1 MDLVSFSTIGAMVGT
16 LTMVLVYSYL
26 YFMYRERYIFLWAVG
41 WSVLFLRI
49 VFFDSGIVNWKQSI
63 LGFTVYQLLFIGCSL
78 VYVWGTYVFIE
89 KPFNKWWTYGAAGA
103 SALSILF
110 CLSNVPLLYK
120 VIPPAWFAGIAL
132 MWIGIAFFCY
142 LELTTGIGKYITVS
156 AFILWSILTITL
168 PFIIIEPYYA
178 FVVIT
183 GGILKLIVV
192 VGTLLVYFEKT
203 RRDLFIKETQ
213 YRLFAENAVD
223 IIFRYKLRPV
233 AKFDYISASASAVT
247 GYSPDEYYADP
258 RLFFNSIH
266 PEDAPLVN
274 NYFSAF
280 DHPQELPLAFRFTHR
295 NQKIVWVEQK
305 CILIYN
311 KANQVYA
318 IEGIIRDVTARKQLE
333 QITSWYDRMNMVGY
347 MAATVAHEI
356 RNPMTTVHGYL
367 QLIKR
372 KEKYQ
377 DDKDIFQ
384 LMIGELDR
392 ANTIIREYLSLS
404 RQRVANLKTC
414 SLNNIIETL
423 FPLIQADAIS
433 SKVHVQL
440 DLTNIPELSLDE
452 YEIRQLLLNFVR
464 NGIEAMPKGGS
475 LIVRTFQDDSHV
487 VLSISDQGPGIP
499 AQVLEKLGT
508 PFTTTKDTGTGL
520 GLPLCYQIAHRHHAE
535 IDVATN
541 NQGTTFFI
549 HFNPPQPTI

>member
-1 MDLVSFSTIGAMVGT
+1 MFGT
-16 LTMVLVYSYL
+16 FTMVLVYVYL
-26 YFMYRERYIFLWAVG
+26 YLMYRERYILLWALA
-41 WSVLFLRI
+41 WSVLSLRI
-49 VFFDSGIVNWKQSI
+49 LFFDSGIANWKQSI
-63 LGFTVYQLLFIGCSL
+63 FGFTVYQLLFIGCSL
-78 VYVWGTYVFIE
+78 IYVWGTYIFIE
-89 KPFNKWWTYGAAGA
+89 KPLNKWWTYGAAGA
-103 SALSILF
+103 STLSILF
-110 CLSNVPLLYK
+110 CLSNVPLPYK

-132 MWIGIAFFCY
+132 MWIGVAFFRY
-142 LELTTGIGKYITVS
+142 LELTTGIGKYITAS
-156 AFILWSILTITL
+156 AFILWSILTIAM
-168 PFIIIEPYYA
+168 PFIIQFYA
-178 FVVIT
+178 FVAIA
-183 GGILKLIVV
+183 GGILRLIIAG
-192 VGTLLVYFEKT
+192 GTLLVYFEKT
-203 RRDLFIKETQ
+203 RMDLINKEQ
-213 YRLFAENAVD
+213 QFRLFAENAVD
-223 IIFRYKLRPV
+223 VIFRYKLRP
-233 AKFDYISASASAVT
+233 AASFDYISPSASAVT
-247 GYSPDEYYADP
+247 GYSPDDYYANP
-258 RLFFNSIH
+258 ELFFNSIH

-274 NYFSAF
+274 SYFTTFGHS
-280 DHPQELPLAFRFTHR
+280 QELPLSFRFIHR
-295 NQKIVWVEQK
+295 NRKIVWVEQK
-305 CILIYN
+305 CVPIYN
-311 KANQVYA
+311 KANQIQA
-318 IEGIIRDVTARKQLE
+318 IEGIIRDITARKQLE
-333 QITSWYDRMNMVGY
+333 QNASWYDRMNMVGY

-367 QLIKR
+367 QLMKR

-377 DDKDIFQ
+377 GDKDIFQ

-440 DLTNIPELSLDE
+440 DLASIPELLLDE

-475 LIVRTFQDDSHV
+475 LIIRSFQDDSHV

-549 HFNPPQPTI
+549 NFNPPQPTI